1 MGGARLLC
9 LDCLN
14 KEEDSFD
21 TLDLCCAPESQCIEA
36 RVTYRQNLDG
46 PHEPYHRLVK
56 LRSDVLTHHFGRT
69 YNLAC
74 VAFERV
80 EAFCVRIAG
89 ACHQPQDEKET
100 EKDAQA
106 ASASEPTTAEVSSES
121 VKQDDIPATADDTKG
136 QPEAESTEMLAP
148 GDKSDDVPSAA
159 DGTRDV
165 TGAEPTATEE
175 TSKDD
180 KADDVP
186 STADGTRDVTG
197 AEPTA
202 TEEPSK
208 DDKVDDVP
216 TAVDGPKDETKTEE
230 KDGNEVSQDDGASQA
245 QPQNEDLP
253 SLPSCGNCNGSL
265 SFPFWYCI
273 FCSGQSI
280 PVEESGCLS
289 NNFADYPLS
298 RYRALCYGIR

>member
-74 VAFERV
+74 TAFERV

-106 ASASEPTTAEVSSES
+106 ASVPEPTPAEVSSES
-121 VKQDDIPATADDTKG
+121 VKQDDVLAMADDTKDR
-136 QPEAESTEMLAP
+136 PEAESTTTTELLAP
-148 GDKSDDVPSAA
+148 SDKPDDVPTAA

-165 TGAEPTATEE
+165 TE
-175 TSKDD
+175 
-180 KADDVP
+180 
-186 STADGTRDVTG
+186 

-208 DDKVDDVP
+208 DDKADDVP
-216 TAVDGPKDETKTEE
+216 TAVDGPKDETETEE
-230 KDGNEVSQDDGASQA
+230 KDGNEVSQDGDASQA

-253 SLPSCGNCNGSL
+253 ACGNCNGSL

-273 FCSGQSI
+273 FCSGQLV
-280 PVEESGCLS
+280 PVEELGCLS
-289 NNFADYPLS
+289 NNFANCPLCP
-298 RYRALCYGIR
+298 ALYYGIR